1 MEFRKEHEMS
11 FVVVSKWAGRCQVC
25 KQSYGIGTRV
35 TKENGKWGHPDCF
48 RKLVVVETTAR
59 EMAIASY
66 PVSPIADIDMD
77 YIENEGDYQ
86 DEEIPVEPEPEAT
99 VKKFIPSA
107 YQLAIFKWIVFG
119 IGNAVVEAVA
129 GSGKTT
135 TSVQA
140 VKYLPLSVAYHTG
153 KITEAEAL
161 EIFESGDFDRIK
173 QFDGLMEGLDV
184 GFFAFNKH
192 IAAELGKRLPTWC
205 YSATL
210 HSLGYAD
217 LRQSLG
223 NVRVEERDRWDLLFN
238 DYPLLQI
245 PKNIKQ
251 YSKEERAKIYTRRDS
266 FKNLVALA
274 KATLLDA
281 NIKDE
286 ILDMMSYY
294 GIDLEENTDYFIS
307 ILPLVLEKCKE
318 NTNLIDFDDMQWLPI
333 VLNLPLRKFDFLF
346 VDETQDLNNN
356 QTEFVLR
363 SLKSTGR
370 AVCVGDSRQS
380 LYGFRGANV
389 DAMENI
395 VKALSA
401 TVLPLSITYRCPA
414 SVVRMAQQIVP
425 QIQARENAPE
435 GMIVETSLDVMG
447 TKIAKGD
454 MVVCRTNAPLVPVA
468 FGLIRKGVK
477 ATIRGRDIGKNLSE
491 LANNIANGCGEMET
505 FFYRLSDYSIREMT
519 RLESRRASETQ
530 IQALEDKVDTLR
542 AVAGECD
549 EPMQVAFRIQEI
561 FSDDNG
567 EVVLS
572 SVHRAKGLESNNV
585 WILRPDLMPFPRAK
599 QDWEK
604 QQEMNIKYVAITRSL
619 DTLYLVQDK

>member
-1 MEFRKEHEMS
+1 MS
-11 FVVVSKWAGRCQVC
+11 FVVTSKWAGRCQVC
-25 KQSYGIGTRV
+25 KQNYGIGTRV
-35 TKENGKWGHPDCF
+35 TKEDGKWGHPECF
-48 RKLVVVETTAR
+48 RKQVVQPVAVK
-59 EMAIASY
+59 EMAIAAYANS
-66 PVSPIADIDMD
+66 SIADVDTGYMD
-77 YIENEGDYQ
+77 NESDYL
-86 DEEIPVEPEPEAT
+86 DEDALIEPESEEPP
-99 VKKFIPSA
+99 KKFVPSP

-140 VKYLPLSVAYHTG
+140 VKYLPLSVAYHSG
-153 KITEAEAL
+153 KITETEAL
-161 EIFESGDFDRIK
+161 EIFESDDPDRIK
-173 QFDGLMEGLDV
+173 QFDGLMDGLDV

-217 LRQSLG
+217 IRQSLG
-223 NVRVEERDRWDLLFN
+223 NVRVEERDRWDMLFS

-245 PKNIKQ
+245 PKNMKQ

-274 KATLLDA
+274 KATMIDA
-281 NIKDE
+281 SIKDE
-286 ILDMMSYY
+286 VTDMIGYY
-294 GIDLEENTDYFIS
+294 GIDLEENTDYFIG

-414 SVVRMAQQIVP
+414 SHVRWAKEIVP
-425 QIQARENAPE
+425 QIEARDNAPE
-435 GMIVETSLDVMG
+435 GMIVETNLDVMA
-447 TKIAKGD
+447 TKITRGD

-549 EPMQVAFRIQEI
+549 EPNQVAFRIQEI
-561 FSDDNG
+561 FSDENG

-604 QQEMNIKYVAITRSL
+604 QQELNIKYVAITRSL
-619 DTLYLVQDK
+619 DNLYLVQDK